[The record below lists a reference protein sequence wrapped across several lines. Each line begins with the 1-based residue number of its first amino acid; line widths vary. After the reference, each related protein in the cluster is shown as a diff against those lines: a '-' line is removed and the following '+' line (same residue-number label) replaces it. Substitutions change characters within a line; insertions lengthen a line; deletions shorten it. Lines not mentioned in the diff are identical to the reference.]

1 MDRCNKKNIL
11 KTFIIIITFL
21 FIPAEVNCDIIPLI
35 NLSAGDV
42 INGIDLKNDT
52 CEIVGKL
59 FDDNMMSK
67 YVERDNTLGNSL
79 EIDDEKSVFYHCI
92 SYSRGKQS
100 DFNTK
105 IKVIN
110 ERQKIINRSD
120 YLNRNFLGIN
130 GSYAVNKNYTC
141 VKTKT
146 CRVKGRETVTINLMN
161 GHNVPEDVKQLANE
175 TGVFKMRREKK
186 TYYVSS
192 ILKGYCL
199 YQLLIFKVPESPTR
213 RVDAEKD
220 NPVYI
225 SKIYVPNNNKTLETW
240 ISNYLN
246 DAHQTLY
253 NISPE
258 NKKTIFNQIHNET
271 VIDLKLELLPALP
284 PQ

>member
-42 INGIDLKNDT
+42 INRIDLKNDT
-52 CEIVGKL
+52 CEVVGKL

-67 YVERDNTLGNSL
+67 YVERNNTLHNSWR
-79 EIDDEKSVFYHCI
+79 IDDGDSVFYYCI
-92 SYSRGKQS
+92 SYSHRKAS
-100 DFNTK
+100 DFDPK

-110 ERQKIINRSD
+110 ERQKIIDRS
-120 YLNRNFLGIN
+120 YNLLGIN
-130 GSYAVNKNYTC
+130 GSYAVNQNYTC
-141 VKTKT
+141 VRTKT

-161 GHNVPEDVKQLANE
+161 GHNVPKDVKQLANE
-175 TGVFKMRREKK
+175 TGVFKMRREGK
-186 TYYVSS
+186 THYVSS

-199 YQLLIFKVPESPTR
+199 YQLLIFEVPESSTR
-213 RVDAEKD
+213 PLDAGKD
-220 NPVYI
+220 SPVYM
-225 SKIYVPNNNKTLETW
+225 SQVYVQNNNKTLETW
-240 ISNYLN
+240 ISSYLN

-258 NKKTIFNQIHNET
+258 NKGTIFNQIHNET
-271 VIDLKLELLPALP
+271 IIDLKLEPLPALP